1 MDEQNDDPS
10 VRTTDKA
17 VDTGLADRIY
27 WVLLIVF
34 QAAMGIE
41 AVVLLVEQQ
50 WLNALLVIGIMAVV
64 IAPVVIAPRLHV
76 RIPAEFQAMT
86 VIFVFATLF
95 LGETLNYYD
104 RFAWWDT
111 VLHAFSGLLLGVFGF
126 LLVYVLN
133 ENRRIEIALRPRFV
147 ALFAFVFAVA
157 VGALWEI
164 FEFAVDEMFGQSMQR
179 GGLPDTM
186 WDLIADTVA
195 AAGISVFGWWYL
207 HRPEH
212 SFIELW
218 VEKFIRRNPRM
229 FRDKANGP

>member
-1 MDEQNDDPS
+1 MDEQNDDLS
-10 VRTTDKA
+10 VQADDQPVRS
-17 VDTGLADRIY
+17 GLADRIY
-27 WVLLIVF
+27 WGLLIAF

-41 AVVLLVEQQ
+41 AVILLIEQQ
-50 WLNALLVIGIMAVV
+50 WLNALLVIGIMAIV
-64 IAPVVIAPRLHV
+64 IAPAVITPRLHV

-86 VIFVFATLF
+86 VVFVFATLF

-104 RFAWWDT
+104 RFEWWDT

-133 ENRRIEIALRPRFV
+133 ENRRVEMALRPRFV

-164 FEFAVDEMFGQSMQR
+164 FEFAVDELLGQSMQR

-186 WDLIADTVA
+186 WDLIADTVSA
-195 AAGISVFGWWYL
+195 AAISIFGWWYL

-229 FRDKANGP
+229 FRDKINGP